1 MIARMGERVCFNW
14 LVWWGVGN
22 CTVLTLFVDLPL
34 SEIEAQGLSSSTPV
48 EVPMFTCSFPQLTV
62 QYFFLFVYLLIQE
75 NLNGGGQ

>member
-1 MIARMGERVCFNW
+1 
-14 LVWWGVGN
+14 
-22 CTVLTLFVDLPL
+22 LPL